1 MNKELLK
8 DIAKKSIKSKF
19 DNKIKID
26 KEKLL
31 KEFSFLN
38 EKRATFVTLTLNGE
52 LRGCIGSL
60 VATKT
65 LLDDLI
71 SNSYMAAF
79 EDPRFLELRAEE
91 FEKIDIEISLLTK
104 PKKIEYSNFNDL
116 KKQIIPNKH
125 GVILEFKAK
134 RSTFLPQVW
143 QQLPN
148 FDDFFSQLCYK
159 GGFEV
164 DENFRPDIYI
174 YEVEKIK

>member
-79 EDPRFLELRAEE
+79 EDPRFFELRAEE
-91 FEKIDIEISLLTK
+91 FEKVDIEISLLTK

-148 FDDFFSQLCYK
+148 FDDFFHNCVIKVVLK
-159 GGFEV
+159 LM
-164 DENFRPDIYI
+164 
-174 YEVEKIK
+174 KISDQISIFMRLRR

>member
-8 DIAKKSIKSKF
+8 DIAKQSIKSKF
-19 DNKIKID
+19 DNKIKIN
-26 KEKLL
+26 KEKFL

-38 EKRATFVTLTLNGE
+38 EKRATFVTLTVNGE

-79 EDPRFLELRAEE
+79 EDPRFLELRDEE
-91 FEKIDIEISLLTK
+91 FEKVDIEISLLTI

-143 QQLPN
+143 EHLPN

-164 DENFRPDIYI
+164 DENFRPDVYI